1 MKLTRLPAHEK
12 TVKHSFAFRQSTASL
27 LQQYQEMYKEV
38 TGADVPLKDVVE
50 QMLLDFMTDDKAF
63 QKRLRQKL
71 EAEQAAAAGAE
82 AAAASASAAAETTAQ
97 HQSSR
102 NADSHRSDAGRTPA
116 TETPSE

>member
-12 TVKHSFAFRQSTASL
+12 TVKHSFAFRQSTTSQ

-38 TGADVPLKDVVE
+38 TGAEVPLKDVVE
-50 QMLLDFMTDDKAF
+50 QMLLDFMADDKTF
-63 QKRLRQKL
+63 QKRQRQKQ

-82 AAAASASAAAETTAQ
+82 AAAAAAAEAAAQ
-97 HQSSR
+97 QPAR
-102 NADSHRSDAGRTPA
+102 NTDSHRADAGRTPV

>member
-12 TVKHSFAFRQSTASL
+12 TVKHSFAFRQSTASQ

-38 TGADVPLKDVVE
+38 TGAEVPLKDVVE

-82 AAAASASAAAETTAQ
+82 AAAAAAAEATAQ

-102 NADSHRSDAGRTPA
+102 NTDSHRADAGRTPA
-116 TETPSE
+116 TETSGE

>member
-12 TVKHSFAFRQSTASL
+12 TVKHSFAFRQSTASQ

-50 QMLLDFMTDDKAF
+50 QMLLDFMRDDKDF
-63 QKRLRQKL
+63 QKFLRQKV
-71 EAEQAAAAGAE
+71 EAQAAAT
-82 AAAASASAAAETTAQ
+82 AAAETTAQ
-97 HQSSR
+97 QQQQPSR
-102 NADSHRSDAGRTPA
+102 NTDSHRADAGRAPA